1 VGLAAV
7 AAGGTVAQVR
17 VAVLT
22 NPSWSPDEKQAL
34 LSVMNALG
42 SLRGTAA
49 SPVLGFL
56 TRYEQALMDRG
67 IDPGLY

>member
-1 VGLAAV
+1 
-7 AAGGTVAQVR
+7 
-17 VAVLT
+17 LT